1 MHEIGNEGVSGIIEV
16 PIDVLS
22 TAREKVL
29 TAEFLDVTEIAGQRI
44 SQEQLERICHRYHWA
59 ASQCHGLDVLEVAC
73 GAGQGLATLMR
84 AACSLVAGDY
94 SPEVLEKARNIAGN
108 IPLYSFKAEAI
119 PFEPNSFDRI
129 LLFEALYYVDAQAF
143 FTEARRLLRKGGAV
157 LIATANKDL
166 YDFTRSPFTTRYLGA
181 KELSC
186 ELSEAGFDIELFGYL
201 DTANVGFRQRL
212 LRPAKAL
219 ASRLGL
225 IPETLR
231 GREWLK
237 KFFFGSMVEMPA
249 TLEGI
254 AFDYEPP
261 RAIGGD
267 APDRRHK
274 VLYCRAVLSRRG

>member
-1 MHEIGNEGVSGIIEV
+1 
-16 PIDVLS
+16 
-22 TAREKVL
+22 L

-44 SQEQLERICHRYHWA
+44 SKEQLERICHRYHWA

-73 GAGQGLATLMR
+73 GAGQGLATLKR
-84 AACSLVAGDY
+84 AAGSLVAGDY
-94 SPEVLEKARNIAGN
+94 SPEVLENARRIAGDV
-108 IPLYSFKAEAI
+108 PLYTFKAEAI
-119 PFEPNSFDRI
+119 PFESNSFDRI

-143 FTEARRLLRKGGAV
+143 FTEARRLLRKGGMV

-166 YDFTRSPFTTRYLGA
+166 YDFTPSPFTTRYLGA
-181 KELSC
+181 KELSR
-186 ELSEAGFDIELFGYL
+186 ELREAGFDVELFGYL
-201 DTANVGFRQRL
+201 DTAKAGFRQHL

-219 ASRLGL
+219 AGRLGL

-231 GREWLK
+231 GRERLK
-237 KFFFGSMVEMPA
+237 ELFFGLMIEMPA

-261 RAIGGD
+261 FAIGGE

-274 VLYCRAVLSRRG
+274 VLYCRAVLSRKGRIEGESPVV